1 MSAERWGEVGRL
13 LDDGDDDMRGR
24 EILART
30 MSIATRR
37 GGSSQAWQY
46 HSRSDSHSKLAC
58 WSLLLDLLLEC
69 DALRD
74 ATAKGRVG
82 FAINRVMVGP
92 INKTLDLVVTV
103 VPPGRADLPR
113 RRFVDLALPFGVAL
127 TDEDRVQLGALPL
140 LAEDHRADV
149 SEVAIAL
156 EAKACMTEHVKSL
169 PRLHAEILATG
180 YLAKRAAPRCITV
193 SYSLVNCASTFVSPS
208 AAGKVNRHQQPADA
222 RRVVDMIST
231 AIPLASESG
240 GYGYDVVGV
249 TTICCP
255 NDGSPVSV
263 VEDPAVA
270 PGRDEHVH
278 YERMVRNICSE
289 YRARFAR

>member
-1 MSAERWGEVGRL
+1 
-13 LDDGDDDMRGR
+13 MRGP

-37 GGSSQAWQY
+37 AGSSRAWQY

-58 WSLLLDLLLEC
+58 WTLMLDLMLEC
-69 DALRD
+69 DALRE

-113 RRFVDLALPFGVAL
+113 RRFVDLAIPYGVAL
-127 TDEDRVQLGALPL
+127 TDEERALLDALPL

-180 YLAKRAAPRCITV
+180 YLARRAAPRCITV
-193 SYSLVNCASTFVSPS
+193 SYSLVNCAPTFVSPS
-208 AAGKVNRHQQPADA
+208 ATGGKLNRHQQPADA
-222 RRVVDMIST
+222 RRVVDMISK
-231 AIPLASESG
+231 AIPLVGETS

-249 TTICCP
+249 TTIRCL
-255 NDGSPVSV
+255 NDGSPVRV
-263 VEDPAVA
+263 VDDATVA
-270 PGRDEHVH
+270 PGRDEHTH

>member
-1 MSAERWGEVGRL
+1 
-13 LDDGDDDMRGR
+13 MRGP

-37 GGSSQAWQY
+37 GSTPRAWQY

-58 WSLLLDLLLEC
+58 WALLLDLLLEC

-74 ATAKGRVG
+74 AAAAGRVG
-82 FAINRVMVGP
+82 FGINRVMVGT

-113 RRFVDLALPFGVAL
+113 RRFVDLAIPYGVAL
-127 TDEDRVQLGALPL
+127 TDEDRIQLDALPL
-140 LAEDHRADV
+140 LAEDHKSDV

-193 SYSLVNCASTFVSPS
+193 SYSLVNCAPSFVSPS
-208 AAGKVNRHQQPADA
+208 AKGKVNRHQQPADA

-231 AIPLASESG
+231 AVPMVGEAG
-240 GYGYDVVGV
+240 AYGYDVVGV
-249 TTICCP
+249 TTVFCM
-255 NDGSPVSV
+255 NDGSPVRV
-263 VEDPAVA
+263 VDDSDVA
-270 PGRDEHVH
+270 PGRDERTH